1 MAGGSNQFGS
11 SGGPPNGS
19 PAKRIQAALRGDP
32 RRATIFL
39 VLLTVLL
46 VMWARLFMGN
56 HSPAQAVAEHLVA
69 AVDGSASDN
78 TTAPRTT
85 RRQQTGLSLS
95 DWARQPVNPLSRNL
109 FSVPYDY
116 YPRDPNHPQ
125 PNQNADNGAA
135 KSAAAQADLL
145 KERRILVENIRE
157 QAASLSLEGI
167 VMGPNPK
174 ASVNGQLLGV
184 GQDIGAT
191 GFRIVKIEPRRVFVE
206 SHGIRI
212 DLAMK

>member
-1 MAGGSNQFGS
+1 
-11 SGGPPNGS
+11 
-19 PAKRIQAALRGDP
+19 
-32 RRATIFL
+32 
-39 VLLTVLL
+39 
-46 VMWARLFMGN
+46 
-56 HSPAQAVAEHLVA
+56 
-69 AVDGSASDN
+69 
-78 TTAPRTT
+78 
-85 RRQQTGLSLS
+85 
-95 DWARQPVNPLSRNL
+95 
-109 FSVPYDY
+109 
-116 YPRDPNHPQ
+116 
-125 PNQNADNGAA
+125 
-135 KSAAAQADLL
+135 
-145 KERRILVENIRE
+145 VENIRE